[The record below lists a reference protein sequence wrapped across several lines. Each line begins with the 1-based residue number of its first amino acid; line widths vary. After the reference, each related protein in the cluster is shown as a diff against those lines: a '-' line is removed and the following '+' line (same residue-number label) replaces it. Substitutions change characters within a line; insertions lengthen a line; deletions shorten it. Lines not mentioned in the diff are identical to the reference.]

1 MRFLRNRFREPGPFP
16 PPSAAAREFHRT
28 LAGYAPTPL
37 VDCQPLADSLG
48 LRSLHVKDE
57 SHRFGLNSFKALGA
71 SYAMRNIEASIGRRN
86 RLPHHGNSRS
96 SSDVGQAVSPVEPQ
110 TVKLATTFSA
120 ATAGNHGRAVAWSAR
135 RLGCEAKIFV
145 PSITIPARIE
155 NIRRE
160 GADVRIVEGTYED
173 AVRQCDAESREHG
186 WQVISDTG
194 YPGYLEIP
202 KLVVEGYQTLFLE
215 CECEPDAVFIQ
226 AGVGGLLCA
235 AVNHFRSLEPPPT
248 IVCVEPEV
256 ADGLLE
262 SISLGEPSVSKGPQ
276 NSIMAG
282 LNCSEVSLTAW
293 PSIKRGV
300 DIFLAIEDSRT
311 LDAMRLL
318 AGLGIDSGESGA
330 AGLAGL
336 IALRDHFQEQRVLV
350 INTEAHCT

>member
-1 MRFLRNRFREPGPFP
+1 MRFVRNPFREPGPFP

-37 VDCQPLADSLG
+37 VDCPTLADSLG
-48 LRSLHVKDE
+48 LGSLHVKDE

-71 SYAMRNIEASIGRRN
+71 SYAMRNIEAPIGRRN
-86 RLPHHGNSRS
+86 RLPHHGNSS
-96 SSDVGQAVSPVEPQ
+96 SSSEVGQAVSPVERVIPP
-110 TVKLATTFSA
+110 TTFSA

-155 NIRRE
+155 SIRRE

-215 CECEPDAVFIQ
+215 CECELDAVFIQ

-235 AVNHFRSLEPPPT
+235 AVNHFHSREPSPT

-256 ADGLLE
+256 ADGLME
-262 SISLGEPSVSKGPQ
+262 SILLGEPSVSKGPQ

-293 PSIKRGV
+293 PSIRRGV

-311 LDAMRLL
+311 IDAMRLL
-318 AGLGIDSGESGA
+318 AGVAIDSGESGA

-336 IALRDHFQEQRVLV
+336 IALRDQFQGQRVLV